1 MTSQGLERQLVT
13 AQAKY
18 RDFEDVEL
26 QYQRDR
32 DNLVRQLETTKQQ
45 YETETLKRGQL
56 EKSLAG
62 QKSEVAKLKERN
74 TKLDKDLNTA
84 LKTLKTQEWEIK
96 QLESKQDKTI
106 VEHVHVLEEA
116 KRVTD
121 RQLAE
126 AQVELEKARVY
137 IKSLEKVKVRL
148 AGEAEDLQQEK
159 ERELREREKR
169 ARLQEDKTHKVLL
182 ELEKER
188 QSKGDLDLQS
198 RRMQSDLKA
207 AQGQIAE
214 LTEELKSVQRSK
226 ENLEAELDR
235 LADETDGMD
244 SFARLQ
250 RQYEGRI
257 SELEEQLGES
267 ELARSTANRI
277 KDHLERQ
284 HEEIRQLILQSGKG
298 DGEFQTRL
306 LKELQLADEAL
317 AKEMKARGKVPR
329 SSGAHD
335 LRPPSAFSTPTKS
348 RVNQH
353 NPVVFSSPSAARADA
368 STKQISQLKQQVQ
381 VLEIQ
386 MAASERVRKH
396 LEISLREMADELEKS
411 DGSKQFLQDYKARLA
426 RENQRLAALLKEEG
440 EARKAA
446 ESAHADGIQAIW
458 GKFQKA
464 LDDEKQN
471 YARLDESRKALVRFH
486 SYTPHGLIAK
496 SYHSACTTAHCS
508 IRNRLPKSPHP

>member
-1 MTSQGLERQLVT
+1 
-13 AQAKY
+13 
-18 RDFEDVEL
+18 
-26 QYQRDR
+26 
-32 DNLVRQLETTKQQ
+32 
-45 YETETLKRGQL
+45 
-56 EKSLAG
+56 
-62 QKSEVAKLKERN
+62 
-74 TKLDKDLNTA
+74 
-84 LKTLKTQEWEIK
+84 
-96 QLESKQDKTI
+96 
-106 VEHVHVLEEA
+106 
-116 KRVTD
+116 
-121 RQLAE
+121 
-126 AQVELEKARVY
+126 
-137 IKSLEKVKVRL
+137 
-148 AGEAEDLQQEK
+148 
-159 ERELREREKR
+159 
-169 ARLQEDKTHKVLL
+169 
-182 ELEKER
+182 
-188 QSKGDLDLQS
+188 
-198 RRMQSDLKA
+198 MQSDLKA

-235 LADETDGMD
+235 LADETDSMN

-329 SSGAHD
+329 SSNAHD

-396 LEISLREMADELEKS
+396 LEISLREMAEELEKS
-411 DGSKQFLQDYKARLA
+411 DGSMQFLHDYKARLA
-426 RENQRLAALLKEEG
+426 RENQRLSALLKEEG

-458 GKFQKA
+458 NKFQKA

-471 YARLDESRKALVRFH
+471 YARLEESRKALLVQQRTAQSEIDSQKVHIRDLTSSKKRLQEDAISLRDQAEASKREVVDTKRQLQQRIQDADVNAAALDAARAELKNVIQTFKEKEHTYVERLEAAEIARAKAARAEATVRR
-486 SYTPHGLIAK
+486 SLADLEKQQTDASAERAK
-496 SYHSACTTAHCS
+496 SQQRLQAAEKKLHDMQKKLQEGGSQSTDDAMLRQHLVEELEDVRERHQRTSRTATSPS
-508 IRNRLPKSPHP
+508 IRLGRSTRPSLLN